1 MDNWANMIHY
11 NDHNIKR
18 PRAHARRT
26 PRASTRPRVLR
37 GRSDD
42 DALPLRALPPPAARL
57 LALCGRRLLLLLPP
71 PPPPPLLYRAR
82 SASAL
87 HNQRITRVLEI
98 GN

>member
-1 MDNWANMIHY
+1 MLGALSTMVCVMPVNSVAKALNRGLSVGRTNVSYSSTI
-11 NDHNIKR
+11 
-18 PRAHARRT
+18 RA
-26 PRASTRPRVLR
+26 LW
-37 GRSDD
+37 
-42 DALPLRALPPPAARL
+42 LPLRPL
-57 LALCGRRLLLLLPP
+57 LLLLLLPP